1 VNILP
6 LTGLGIAF
14 IAFLIFGAPIAFVL
28 GLASATYLAI
38 AGKFSWA
45 VMAQR
50 MFSIVDSFPLLAV
63 PFFILAAKLM
73 EESGILDSLL
83 ELADALVGH
92 VRGGLAHVNIAAS
105 MLFAG
110 ITGSPTADTA
120 AIGSIL
126 IPAMEKDGYETD
138 FSAAVT
144 VASSTIGPII
154 PPSIP
159 MVIYAMCEGR
169 VSVAALFLAGVI
181 PGILVGLT
189 QMVVAYFIS
198 IKKGYSATRTGFV
211 SLKEFVVIFARS
223 FLALLMPLII
233 LGGIFSGIFTPTEA
247 AAAAVGYA
255 LIIGLFVTRK
265 LKVRSLV
272 RHLLDTAVVTSV
284 VMFVLA
290 GSSVFGWL
298 ITVEMVPQ
306 RIANLILEFSRNPLV
321 FLLLVNIFLL
331 IVGCFMNTTAA
342 IVILTPILSP
352 IATSLGID
360 PLHFGFVV
368 IMNLIIGQ
376 ITPPVGSC
384 LFVVMGICNTTMER
398 VTKALLP
405 FLAVEIGVLLL
416 ITYVPIITLWLPTML
431 GFH

>member
-1 VNILP
+1 MNLLSLI
-6 LTGLGIAF
+6 GLSIAF
-14 IAFLIFGAPIAFVL
+14 IVFLVFGAPIAFVL

-38 AGKFSWA
+38 AGKFPWV
-45 VMAQR
+45 VMSQR

-83 ELADALVGH
+83 DLADALVGH
-92 VRGGLAHVNIAAS
+92 IRGGLAHINIVAS

-159 MVIYAMCEGR
+159 MVIYALCEGR
-169 VSVAALFLAGVI
+169 VSLAALFLAGVI

-189 QMVVAYFIS
+189 QIIVAYFIS
-198 IKKGYSATRTGFV
+198 TKKGYRATRAKFV
-211 SLKEFVVIFARS
+211 GPKEFVVIFARS

-233 LGGIFSGIFTPTEA
+233 LGGIFTGIFTPTEA
-247 AAAAVGYA
+247 AAAAVGYG
-255 LIIGLFVTRK
+255 LIIGFLVTRK
-265 LKVRSLV
+265 LKVRTLV
-272 RHLLDTAVVTSV
+272 HHLLDTAVITSV

-290 GSSVFGWL
+290 GSSIFGWL
-298 ITVEMVPQ
+298 LTVEMVPQ
-306 RIANLILEFSRNPLV
+306 RIASVILGISHSPFVFLVLINV
-321 FLLLVNIFLL
+321 FLLA
-331 IVGCFMNTTAA
+331 VGCFMNTTAA

-352 IATSLGID
+352 IAISMGID

-368 IMNLIIGQ
+368 VMNLIIGQ

-384 LFVVMGICNTTMER
+384 LFVVMSICDTTMER
-398 VTKALLP
+398 VSKAVLP
-405 FLAVEIGVLLL
+405 FLAVEIGVLFLV
-416 ITYVPIITLWLPTML
+416 TYVPAITLWLPTVL

>member
-1 VNILP
+1 MP
-6 LTGLGIAF
+6 LMGLSIAF

-28 GLASATYLAI
+28 GLASATYLVI

-198 IKKGYSATRTGFV
+198 VKKGYSATRTGFV

-255 LIIGLFVTRK
+255 LIIGFFVTRK

-272 RHLLDTAVVTSV
+272 HHLLDTAVVTSV

-416 ITYVPIITLWLPTML
+416 ITYVPIVTLWLPTVL

>member
-1 VNILP
+1 
-6 LTGLGIAF
+6 
-14 IAFLIFGAPIAFVL
+14 
-28 GLASATYLAI
+28 
-38 AGKFSWA
+38 
-45 VMAQR
+45 
-50 MFSIVDSFPLLAV
+50 
-63 PFFILAAKLM
+63 
-73 EESGILDSLL
+73 
-83 ELADALVGH
+83 
-92 VRGGLAHVNIAAS
+92 
-105 MLFAG
+105 
-110 ITGSPTADTA
+110 
-120 AIGSIL
+120 
-126 IPAMEKDGYETD
+126 
-138 FSAAVT
+138 
-144 VASSTIGPII
+144 
-154 PPSIP
+154 
-159 MVIYAMCEGR
+159 
-169 VSVAALFLAGVI
+169 
-181 PGILVGLT
+181 
-189 QMVVAYFIS
+189 MVVAYFIS

>member
-1 VNILP
+1 MSLI
-6 LTGLGIAF
+6 GFGIAF
-14 IAFLIFGAPIAFVL
+14 IVFLVFGAPIAFAL

-38 AGKFSWA
+38 VGKFSWA
-45 VMAQR
+45 IMAQR
-50 MFSIVDSFPLLAV
+50 MFSIVDSFPLLAI

-83 ELADALVGH
+83 DFADALVGH
-92 VRGGLAHVNIAAS
+92 IRGGLAHINIVAS

-126 IPAMEKDGYETD
+126 IPAMEKDGYERD

-144 VASSTIGPII
+144 VASSTIAPII

-159 MVIYAMCEGR
+159 MVVYALCEGQ

-181 PGILVGLT
+181 PGILVGLA
-189 QMVVAYFIS
+189 QIAVAYFIS
-198 IKKGYSATRTGFV
+198 IKRGYRPTRDKFV
-211 SLKEFVVIFARS
+211 RPKEFIVIFAGS

-247 AAAAVGYA
+247 AAAAVGYS
-255 LIIGLFVTRK
+255 LIIGFFVTHK
-265 LKVRSLV
+265 LKVRALV
-272 RHLLDTAVVTSV
+272 PHLLDTAVVTSV
-284 VMFVLA
+284 VTFVLA
-290 GSSVFGWL
+290 ASSLFGWVL
-298 ITVEMVPQ
+298 TVEMVPQ
-306 RIANLILEFSRNPLV
+306 RIASLILDFSRNPLV

-342 IVILTPILSP
+342 IAMLTPILSP
-352 IATSLGID
+352 IATSIGID

-368 IMNLIIGQ
+368 VFNLVI
-376 ITPPVGSC
+376 
-384 LFVVMGICNTTMER
+384 
-398 VTKALLP
+398 
-405 FLAVEIGVLLL
+405 
-416 ITYVPIITLWLPTML
+416 
-431 GFH
+431 

>member
-1 VNILP
+1 MSLI
-6 LTGLGIAF
+6 GFGIAF
-14 IAFLIFGAPIAFVL
+14 IVFLVFGAPIAFAL

-38 AGKFSWA
+38 VGKFSWA
-45 VMAQR
+45 IMAQR
-50 MFSIVDSFPLLAV
+50 MFSIVDSFPLLAI

-83 ELADALVGH
+83 DFADALVGH
-92 VRGGLAHVNIAAS
+92 IRGGLAHINIVAS

-126 IPAMEKDGYETD
+126 IPAMEKDGYERD

-144 VASSTIGPII
+144 VASSTIAPII

-159 MVIYAMCEGR
+159 MVVYALCEGQ

-181 PGILVGLT
+181 PGILVGLA
-189 QMVVAYFIS
+189 QIAVAYFIS
-198 IKKGYSATRTGFV
+198 IKRGYRPTRDKFV
-211 SLKEFVVIFARS
+211 RPKEFIVIFARS

-247 AAAAVGYA
+247 AAAAVGYS
-255 LIIGLFVTRK
+255 LIIGFFVTRK
-265 LKVRSLV
+265 LKLRALV
-272 RHLLDTAVVTSV
+272 PHLLDTAVITSV
-284 VMFVLA
+284 VTFVLA
-290 GSSVFGWL
+290 ASSLFGWVL
-298 ITVEMVPQ
+298 TVEMVPQ
-306 RIANLILEFSRNPLV
+306 RIAALILDFSRNPLV

-331 IVGCFMNTTAA
+331 VVGCFMNTTAA
-342 IVILTPILSP
+342 IAMLTPILSP
-352 IATSLGID
+352 IATSIGVD
-360 PLHFGFVV
+360 PLHFGFIVV
-368 IMNLIIGQ
+368 FNLVIGQ

-384 LFVVMGICNTTMER
+384 LFVVMGICDITMER

-416 ITYVPIITLWLPTML
+416 ITYVPIIALWLPTIL